1 VQHLSAPSIYGTAL
15 EALNLSEHLSF
26 LNVCSGTGYFS
37 ALCSQ
42 LLGTK
47 AVHSAIEIRPELV
60 EHSRTKLAAVGCS
73 HVDVRMGSCLTIDPD
88 TSMQFQR
95 IYVGAG
101 ADENVAA
108 LLFRMLEIGG
118 ILVGPFATADGSQ
131 RLLRVE
137 RIGEASFTV
146 RELMHVSFTNIL
158 TSLPTRIVVPSSDP
172 FYPVEADEPT
182 ASAQHESDEVQA
194 DPVAGS
200 SPSTKQRSRAPS
212 ISLEAPHWTPET
224 YVRFPAAHR
233 AAIRATLLVHNRS
246 ESWLSSLPKELVVQE
261 ILPKVPYNSFAP
273 SEASNDSVP
282 IGQEGEVTQEQAVR
296 EADDSSDASDDSSDG
311 EAEREASA
319 VEVSF
324 DRATTR
330 SSAVPCRLLRCL

>member
-1 VQHLSAPSIYGTAL
+1 
-15 EALNLSEHLSF
+15 
-26 LNVCSGTGYFS
+26 
-37 ALCSQ
+37 
-42 LLGTK
+42 
-47 AVHSAIEIRPELV
+47 
-60 EHSRTKLAAVGCS
+60 
-73 HVDVRMGSCLTIDPD
+73 M
-88 TSMQFQR
+88 
-95 IYVGAG
+95 
-101 ADENVAA
+101 AA

-118 ILVGPFATADGSQ
+118 ILVGPFAIADGSQ
-131 RLLRVE
+131 RLLRVQ
-137 RIGEASFTV
+137 RLGEASFTV
-146 RELMHVSFTNIL
+146 SELMHVQFTNIL
-158 TSLPTRIVVPSSDP
+158 TSLPPRVIVPSTDP
-172 FYPVEADEPT
+172 FYPVEVDEPT
-182 ASAQHESDEVQA
+182 ASVHHASDDA
-194 DPVAGS
+194 HPAAGPA
-200 SPSTKQRSRAPS
+200 PSTKQRPRAPS
-212 ISLEAPHWTPET
+212 ISLEAPCWTTET

-233 AAIRATLLVHNRS
+233 AAVCATLLVHNRS
-246 ESWLSSLPKELVVQE
+246 ESLLSSLPKELLVQE